1 MAMGITEWLTIEQ
14 PEIGSTVV
22 DRAWV
27 NLYGLRT
34 ATMAK
39 VTRVTPEG
47 QTLSGQ
53 PLAMLEIEFTNSD
66 GETESDLAWSDET
79 YTVATA
85 S

>member
-1 MAMGITEWLTIEQ
+1 MGITEWLTIEQ

-27 NLYGLRT
+27 NIYGLRT

-47 QTLSGQ
+47 KTLSGQ
-53 PLAMLEIEFTNSD
+53 PLAMLDIEFTNSD

-79 YTVATA
+79 YTIATA

>member
-1 MAMGITEWLTIEQ
+1 MGITMEQ

-22 DRAWV
+22 DRNWV
-27 NLYGLRT
+27 DTYGLRT
-34 ATMAK
+34 ATFAK
-39 VTRVTPEG
+39 VTRVIPEG
-47 QTLSGQ
+47 KTLSGQ